1 MQLNY
6 QDLKKYMTIV
16 YELEEEI
23 CFQNELMA
31 KLQQKISSLGIS
43 RNINPPKKPPTKKI
57 TIPIFLSAPI
67 AILAGIG
74 LVISLIS
81 FVQIFWEFDLK
92 HMFAG
97 WIALVI
103 FCYIAGWA
111 LEQWDK
117 TSKYN
122 SQYKREMDK
131 YNRDLEHYQEEIR
144 KNKYNQQNEEKLKN
158 KLIKNLM
165 GLQAVNK
172 GTKECLV
179 RFYNMEIIM
188 PKYRNLIAVS
198 SFKDYLDEGRCY
210 ELSGHEGAYNLY
222 NIEARLDKIVTQ
234 LDAVISNLSEI
245 KYNQYSLYQAVKESG
260 ERTNLYYRQWV
271 RSTNDFVDSYNNNT
285 NITNYRLQRMNKE
298 LEYQNK
304 LLRSRY
310 SYL

>member
-158 KLIKNLM
+158 IFKKYL
-165 GLQAVNK
+165 
-172 GTKECLV
+172 TK
-179 RFYNMEIIM
+179 
-188 PKYRNLIAVS
+188 
-198 SFKDYLDEGRCY
+198 
-210 ELSGHEGAYNLY
+210 
-222 NIEARLDKIVTQ
+222 
-234 LDAVISNLSEI
+234 
-245 KYNQYSLYQAVKESG
+245 
-260 ERTNLYYRQWV
+260 
-271 RSTNDFVDSYNNNT
+271 
-285 NITNYRLQRMNKE
+285 
-298 LEYQNK
+298 
-304 LLRSRY
+304 
-310 SYL
+310 

>member
-1 MQLNY
+1 MELNY

-122 SQYKREMDK
+122 S
-131 YNRDLEHYQEEIR
+131 L
-144 KNKYNQQNEEKLKN
+144 
-158 KLIKNLM
+158 
-165 GLQAVNK
+165 
-172 GTKECLV
+172 
-179 RFYNMEIIM
+179 
-188 PKYRNLIAVS
+188 
-198 SFKDYLDEGRCY
+198 
-210 ELSGHEGAYNLY
+210 
-222 NIEARLDKIVTQ
+222 
-234 LDAVISNLSEI
+234 
-245 KYNQYSLYQAVKESG
+245 
-260 ERTNLYYRQWV
+260 
-271 RSTNDFVDSYNNNT
+271 
-285 NITNYRLQRMNKE
+285 
-298 LEYQNK
+298 
-304 LLRSRY
+304 
-310 SYL
+310 